1 MIKNNIIQS
10 IVYSTVF
17 LFIFSFAFAQSSSN
31 DNTLNC
37 GQNEFLTIG
46 SDGLE
51 CVSINSVDVEI
62 GTSISSLSAVCVNGI
77 RRLEV
82 IDAGAIQGIVPNC
95 VVIPVCEVNQ
105 SLSYTDDAFQC
116 IDLATFSDTFC
127 PPGEVLTNIKT
138 HFESGKYRCVPFLK
152 FDNPV
157 SCKSNQ
163 FTDRIDDEGNP
174 VCRDFPERTITV
186 ANSLFRNK
194 TSRTYVDER
203 PNCDNNAK
211 RCHKSRTTRHERD
224 PSFPYLNVASQNIE
238 GINCGKGNN
247 ECVNGFPHG
256 TDIELHLDF
265 KWGIRLNSNYR
276 SDECNFIKRSTT
288 SDREYTPGPE
298 YKCELQL
305 RKNLTLQNLA
315 EDLETF
321 YTYPDDEKKSTSW
334 NYVLEIHDDDENM
347 PPIDEDDYRIGYYR
361 CSNWGPNEW
370 KSRSWTC
377 TKIRSSFV
385 EVDPFCIDIKATDF
399 FGDTIFISRV
409 NTRSRWEK
417 TGKSP
422 GHKDTIVTTTLTH
435 RNTIRNPVENN
446 IEVDLRKRRK
456 YQTWIDG
463 DKICSTRGGFNHS
476 HRLRSRVGKDYW
488 TVELTK

>member
-1 MIKNNIIQS
+1 MIKNNVIQS

-138 HFESGKYRCVPFLK
+138 HIESGKYRCVPFLK

-174 VCRDFPERTITV
+174 VCRDLPERTITV
-186 ANSLFRNK
+186 VDSSFRYPTF
-194 TSRTYVDER
+194 TSRATVESNRKKRPRRYIQSRVSYQTVD
-203 PNCDNNAK
+203 
-211 RCHKSRTTRHERD
+211 S
-224 PSFPYLNVASQNIE
+224 SPYFNVFSQNIE
-238 GINCGKGNN
+238 GIDCGNGNN
-247 ECVNGFPHG
+247 ECV
-256 TDIELHLDF
+256 
-265 KWGIRLNSNYR
+265 
-276 SDECNFIKRSTT
+276 
-288 SDREYTPGPE
+288 
-298 YKCELQL
+298 
-305 RKNLTLQNLA
+305 
-315 EDLETF
+315 
-321 YTYPDDEKKSTSW
+321 
-334 NYVLEIHDDDENM
+334 
-347 PPIDEDDYRIGYYR
+347 
-361 CSNWGPNEW
+361 
-370 KSRSWTC
+370 
-377 TKIRSSFV
+377 
-385 EVDPFCIDIKATDF
+385 
-399 FGDTIFISRV
+399 
-409 NTRSRWEK
+409 
-417 TGKSP
+417 
-422 GHKDTIVTTTLTH
+422 
-435 RNTIRNPVENN
+435 
-446 IEVDLRKRRK
+446 
-456 YQTWIDG
+456 
-463 DKICSTRGGFNHS
+463 
-476 HRLRSRVGKDYW
+476 
-488 TVELTK
+488 